1 MYLRSPLHCIQIETS
16 KKEMSEQRK
25 QLIKVVET
33 LTTKR
38 DAFVKAVESYE
49 QCTKEIVWNL
59 DRDIELKQ
67 EELDKL
73 AKNYENQLTDGKI
86 KLEHDLKMFE
96 YETVL
101 EVLKERKQIP
111 CSETEIHDLK
121 QQIADLKETSANE
134 LKKAVS
140 IEKNSSE
147 NKLAVELERLTLKH
161 NAETAKLNA
170 EVGQRTS
177 EISVLQNTVKNL
189 QSELAAQ
196 RELTKD
202 VALAG
207 KQAPIQQSFGKN
219 N

>member
-1 MYLRSPLHCIQIETS
+1 
-16 KKEMSEQRK
+16 MSEQRK

-73 AKNYENQLTDGKI
+73 AKNYQNQLTDGKI

-101 EVLKERKQIP
+101 EVLKEKKQIP

-121 QQIADLKETSANE
+121 QQLTELKDTSMNE
-134 LKKAVS
+134 LKKAVA
-140 IEKNSSE
+140 IEKNQWES
-147 NKLAVELERLTLKH
+147 KMATELEKMTLKH
-161 NAETAKLNA
+161 NAEVAQIKA

-177 EISVLQNTVKNL
+177 EISVLHNTVKNL
-189 QSELAAQ
+189 QSELASQ
-196 RELTKD
+196 RELTRD
-202 VALAG
+202 VAMAG
-207 KQAPIQQSFGKN
+207 KQAPIQQSFGKGN
-219 N
+219 